1 MYSQLQFIDHPFKFL
16 CICYMFRD
24 IAELTQQVN
33 HHDNQLNLLT
43 EQNEALRERCGLGS
57 EDTVDVG
64 PFRSRKNAELEQL
77 KKDNHTLRLQVHALL
92 VTFL

>member
-1 MYSQLQFIDHPFKFL
+1 MYFDV
-16 CICYMFRD
+16 CFRD

-33 HHDNQLNLLT
+33 HLDNQLNQLS

-92 VTFL
+92 VTFYDCC